1 MIICLRRRDE
11 APAGWAEGAA
21 DLLLAVSPRVAVDAD
36 DCVWLDARGLDAAA
50 VARTACERLE
60 TRVGCGV
67 SVVPVVAWV
76 AAGVSDDVHVIEQG
90 AEASFIGGRPLD
102 ALEPDERL
110 RTLLVGVGV
119 ETCGE
124 LAALAREA
132 VEVRFG
138 AEAVD
143 LWRRARAEDDRMLFG
158 TLVPE
163 RPRVSLDFVDYV
175 VSDPDRLA
183 FTVNALLGRLCDELV
198 ARGLHARALQLTL
211 SLANG
216 SEWRRTLRAA
226 RPTASRSAWLRL
238 VRSLLEKLTVP
249 DSIAGIA
256 LEVGATE
263 PARAVQGDLFDA
275 GFATAAAV
283 EAAVARLLESIG
295 GVVYEP
301 DANAHP
307 LAERRTVL
315 EPVPLAMVA
324 ERRVKEGDAGRTRS
338 ASHAAPKGAAGS
350 SRVSTA
356 RDADAVAT
364 DAFSGRADQLTLQLL
379 PTPKLIQV
387 ETERRRDHE
396 APARCHDGAWK
407 RIVDVA
413 GPDRLS
419 GGQWDRS
426 YAREYFRVVT
436 EDGLLLWIF
445 RDALQGRW
453 YLHGWWD

>member
-1 MIICLRRRDE
+1 MIVCLRRRDE

-21 DLLLAVSPRVAVDAD
+21 EVLLSVAPRVAVDAD
-36 DCVWLDARGLDAAA
+36 SSVWLDARGLDAAV
-50 VARTACERLE
+50 VARHACERLE
-60 TRVGCGV
+60 IPIGCGV
-67 SVVPVVAWV
+67 SSVPVVAWV
-76 AAGVSDDVHVIEQG
+76 AAGSSEEVRVIEQG
-90 AEASFIGGRPLD
+90 EEATFIGALPLD
-102 ALEPDERL
+102 VLEPDERL

-138 AEAVD
+138 AEAVG

-158 TLVPE
+158 APVPE
-163 RPRVSLDFVDYV
+163 RARASLDFVDYV
-175 VSDPDRLA
+175 VSDPERLA

-198 ARGLHARALQLTL
+198 ARGLHARALMLTL
-211 SLANG
+211 TLANG

-283 EAAVARLLESIG
+283 EAAVARLLESVG

-307 LAERRTVL
+307 LAEKRTIL

-324 ERRVKEGDAGRTRS
+324 ERRVKEGDRGRSRS
-338 ASHAAPKGAAGS
+338 TSHAAHERVAGS
-350 SRVSTA
+350 SPGGTA
-356 RDADAVAT
+356 RSADRIAT
-364 DAFSGRADQLTLQLL
+364 DAFDGRPDQLTLQLL
-379 PTPKLIQV
+379 PKPKPIEV
-387 ETERRRDHE
+387 ETERRRDHD
-396 APARCHDGAWK
+396 APVRCHDGAWR

-445 RDALQGRW
+445 RDAVQGRW

>member
-11 APAGWAEGAA
+11 APTGWAEGAA

-36 DCVWLDARGLDAAA
+36 DCVWLDTRGLDAAT
-50 VARTACERLE
+50 VARAACERLE
-60 TRVGCGV
+60 IRVGCGV

-90 AEASFIGGRPLD
+90 EEAAFIARQPLD
-102 ALEPDERL
+102 ALEPDDRL

-143 LWRRARAEDDRMLFG
+143 LWRRARAEDDRILFG
-158 TLVPE
+158 ALVPE
-163 RPRVSLDFVDYV
+163 RPRASLDFVDYV
-175 VSDPDRLA
+175 VSDPERLA

-198 ARGLHARALQLTL
+198 ARGLHARALQLML

-307 LAERRTVL
+307 LAEKRTVL

-324 ERRVKEGDAGRTRS
+324 ERRVKEGDAGGSRA
-338 ASHAAPKGAAGS
+338 ASHTPPKGAASS

-356 RDADAVAT
+356 RAADAIAT
-364 DAFSGRADQLTLQLL
+364 DAFAGRADQLTLQLL
-379 PTPKLIQV
+379 SAPKPIQV

-396 APARCHDGAWK
+396 APVR
-407 RIVDVA
+407 
-413 GPDRLS
+413 
-419 GGQWDRS
+419 
-426 YAREYFRVVT
+426 
-436 EDGLLLWIF
+436 
-445 RDALQGRW
+445 
-453 YLHGWWD
+453 